1 LDVLVLISLLYHRV
15 GYFFLVALLHLF
27 YLALIKLSHVQTS
40 LVLLCQEFLILHLFI
55 VGVLEY

>member
-1 LDVLVLISLLYHRV
+1 MDVLVLISLLYNRV

-40 LVLLCQEFLILHLFI
+40 LVLLRQEFLILHLFI